1 MCGHSNQCRQ
11 VVVGWVDFSLS
22 QSKCTV
28 SARILHGF
36 KTCKGCKSLQN
47 RTKGAE
53 TRSSKPAIYRKE
65 TTLKRNFQKLRE
77 SPGVRYE
84 SVGRGF
90 ESLPSHQEKPEHV
103 CVLVFL
109 FVSTMEGARTGRRRI
124 APQAISPVG
133 CCLARGF
140 QRVGMST
147 VEAVDRKISWLFCFV
162 SHGCA
167 AAERVRLISRRF
179 KTEKMKFHIDK
190 TSRQVYNRTWK
201 QQGITAKSVRMP
213 LWIETG

>member
-1 MCGHSNQCRQ
+1 MPFGS
-11 VVVGWVDFSLS
+11 
-22 QSKCTV
+22 
-28 SARILHGF
+28 
-36 KTCKGCKSLQN
+36 
-47 RTKGAE
+47 
-53 TRSSKPAIYRKE
+53 
-65 TTLKRNFQKLRE
+65 
-77 SPGVRYE
+77 YE

-147 VEAVDRKISWLFCFV
+147 VEAVNRKISWLFCFSGRVCTLYKKAMLSLHRLHSVYFAAQKREFYAKSTRV
-162 SHGCA
+162 S
-167 AAERVRLISRRF
+167 SRRSSASICRMASRIILPVIF
-179 KTEKMKFHIDK
+179 VATGVLFSGGSCGFAPA
-190 TSRQVYNRTWK
+190 TSCV
-201 QQGITAKSVRMP
+201 
-213 LWIETG
+213 